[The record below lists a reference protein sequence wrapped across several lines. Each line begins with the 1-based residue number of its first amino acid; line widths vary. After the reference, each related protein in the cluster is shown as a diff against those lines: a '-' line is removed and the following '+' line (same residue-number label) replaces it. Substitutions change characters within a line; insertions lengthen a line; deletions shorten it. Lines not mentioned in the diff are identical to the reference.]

1 MVTTPIDMCGRMDSG
16 VQGCPRAAARRF
28 RPVSHEQ
35 PSSQKFGASE
45 REPTEATVTISDAKP
60 SQVVATDGGRV
71 LENTTLPP
79 ASGPA
84 GNSPISLDCSRN
96 QQS

>member
-1 MVTTPIDMCGRMDSG
+1 
-16 VQGCPRAAARRF
+16 
-28 RPVSHEQ
+28 VSHEQ

-84 GNSPISLDCSRN
+84 GNSPISLDCSDDLGMWDQIRLELPIIPHCE
-96 QQS
+96 SHDYASIR